1 MSNQDTS
8 FISSSTKAHQ
18 RAVVLAAL
26 RVGPVSTLDA
36 RESLGVLGIA
46 PRILELRRAG
56 FDIRTERVRQVD
68 SFGAMHTVA
77 RYVLEGQTC
86 SES

>member
-1 MSNQDTS
+1 MSDTS

-26 RVGPVSTLDA
+26 QVAPVSTLDA
-36 RESLGVLGIA
+36 REKLHVLGIA

-56 FDIRTERVRQVD
+56 FLIRTDRVRQAD

-77 RYVLEGQTC
+77 RYVLEGQAC
-86 SES
+86 SAS